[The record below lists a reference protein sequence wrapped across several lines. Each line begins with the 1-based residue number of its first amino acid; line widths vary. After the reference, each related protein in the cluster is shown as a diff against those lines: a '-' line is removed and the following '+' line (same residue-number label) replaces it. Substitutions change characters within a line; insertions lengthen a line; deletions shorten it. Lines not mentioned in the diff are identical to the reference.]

1 MKLKEYINTRFS
13 NIDEVDYV
21 DVFINDEMVGMFTA
35 SLAARG
41 TYLSLDP
48 MDNDNNVSYC
58 FPLETIIDNHG
69 GAGGP
74 IKFHYCGSDF
84 ELTMFRSC
92 AKLN

>member
-35 SLAARG
+35 SLAACG

-48 MDNDNNVSYC
+48 MDGETNVSYC
-58 FPLETIIDNHG
+58 FPLELVVDNRQG
-69 GAGGP
+69 VR
-74 IKFHYCGSDF
+74 FHYCGSDF
-84 ELTMFRSC
+84 ELTMFRSW
-92 AKLN
+92 AKLS